1 MIGKSYD
8 GTLAN
13 GVAAT
18 GVEGLKTIVPICAIS
33 AWYNYS
39 RRGGIRQN
47 TNYPGGSLNPTHH
60 VQRHRPERPRSAQP
74 AEPAHDAVR
83 PGQRGHQQRRQR
95 RHRRR

>member
-18 GVEGLKTIVPICAIS
+18 GVDGLKTIVPISAIS

-39 RRGGIRQN
+39 RTGGVRHN
-47 TNYPGGSLNPTHH
+47 KNYP
-60 VQRHRPERPRSAQP
+60 A
-74 AEPAHDAVR
+74 AA
-83 PGQRGHQQRRQR
+83 
-95 RHRRR
+95 

>member
-18 GVEGLKTIVPICAIS
+18 GVEGLKTIVPVSAIS

-39 RRGGIRQN
+39 RTGGVRHN
-47 TNYPGGSLNPTHH
+47 TNYPGGSLNRNITTGTAPTPARRRTCPSRPTRSATP
-60 VQRHRPERPRSAQP
+60 VQRADLSD
-74 AEPAHDAVR
+74 DANV
-83 PGQRGHQQRRQR
+83 

>member
-18 GVEGLKTIVPICAIS
+18 GVEGLKTIVPIRAIS

-39 RRGGIRQN
+39 RTGGVRHN
-47 TNYPGGSLNPTHH
+47 TNYPAGLNDSVTT
-60 VQRHRPERPRSAQP
+60 AGANADP
-74 AEPAHDAVR
+74 A
-83 PGQRGHQQRRQR
+83 
-95 RHRRR
+95 